1 MSELT
6 SQVIYRF
13 YFELGRELQRVR
25 LSKNL
30 SLEDVFEKQK
40 FHKLKILR
48 RMEEG
53 KYYPIF
59 FYFQMIHFYRQKLV
73 IRLEDEQ

>member
-6 SQVIYRF
+6 SQVLCRF
-13 YFELGRELQRVR
+13 YFDLGRELQRVR

-30 SLEDVFEKQK
+30 SLEEVFQKQN
-40 FHKLKILR
+40 FHKIKILR
-48 RMEEG
+48 RIEEG

-59 FYFQMIHFYRQKLV
+59 FYFLMIQFYKQKLV